1 MKVLIAED
9 NPALAAVLEFNL
21 AQAGADV
28 TWVTDG
34 PSAIEQLHR
43 VRFDLVI
50 TDYQMPGAT
59 GVEVLEAAR
68 TSGPNTTT
76 PAILLTARE
85 LELDVPSL
93 RERLAVDVTLP
104 KPFSPREVVE
114 ISKRLVSTRTAQ
126 PHV

>member
-21 AQAGADV
+21 TQAGAEV

-93 RERLAVDVTLP
+93 REHLSVDVTLP

>member
-21 AQAGADV
+21 AKVGAEV
-28 TWVTDG
+28 TWAADG
-34 PSAIEQLHR
+34 QTAIEELQR
-43 VRFDLVI
+43 TAFDLVI

-68 TSGPNTTT
+68 ADGPNTTT

-85 LELDVPSL
+85 LELDVAAL
-93 RERLAVDVTLP
+93 RERLGLAAALP

-114 ISKRLVSTRTAQ
+114 LSQRLATQRTPQ
-126 PHV
+126 PHA